1 MRVEQKALE
10 RRKQQK
16 LTSEQT
22 RTDVE
27 TRQNSDA
34 TDPNQKDWN
43 RYNFWIRENSV
54 VLPDSV
60 NNAKYKE

>member
-27 TRQNSDA
+27 TRQNSDG
-34 TDPNQKDWN
+34 TDPNQRDWN
-43 RYNFWIRENSV
+43 KYNFWIRENSV

-60 NNAKYKE
+60 NNAKYTD